1 MSLPAHG
8 GPRADITVYQ
18 WSERSLTGRG
28 DVGPVATSLDREA
41 LLRWNSRIEHLVWA
55 SQEHPGDT
63 APGFVYLR
71 HENEAAVL
79 RKLPVRDPNGRA
91 GSTLTHVLTGPA
103 GGIDL
108 HLALAACRSD
118 WDDWLPPPVRQSA
131 LLDGQAARGGG
142 AERLER
148 VPLDLVRQLLV
159 EEQRLLG
166 ALDTAAEDV
175 PDDLLVRLAEAL
187 MEQPGAPLTVVGS
200 PADGEVVVHALAGL
214 LGRVVLG
221 SWGFAT
227 REENDTAKD
236 LPQFVFVRS
245 DGTGTRHST
254 RRRVDAKADPGPP
267 GPLRDQAA
275 RLVAFQRRRGTGAL
289 SRLLPDQPMASATK
303 IREWAAGHQ
312 VAPGLMSDV
321 MSLLE
326 AAPQGDLSDR
336 EDAYLRST
344 TAVPRIQLEL
354 DRATEGQLARLL
366 VLWRPDSLELQPYRH
381 LREEIHTWA
390 LHRAFDGAGRDL
402 LRELS
407 LAPPGGRVVHRVLE
421 ERLESAARRRADFDI
436 LPLLRIALQIGVSK
450 TALDDM
456 MRVLVTRFSMAF
468 LMSQVDVIS
477 RIAPAQARTL
487 LESCARRR
495 PAKERHHPFDVLRRT
510 QFHAEAVDRMAPQ
523 NPWQAVHLYRLLLLC
538 TTGEQLGQREVL
550 DVLEAAGRTPSPALL
565 QALLDGCRRGRAQ
578 DTVHAVVVQQY
589 FRQHLPARPHDGDHG
604 PDRRGPRD

>member
-148 VPLDLVRQLLV
+148 VPLDLVRQLLI

-245 DGTGTRHST
+245 DGTEPALHPAP
-254 RRRVDAKADPGPP
+254 RRRQGRPGPP
-267 GPLRDQAA
+267 ACATRPHAWSPSAA
-275 RLVAFQRRRGTGAL
+275 PRHRRAK
-289 SRLLPDQPMASATK
+289 LLPDQPMASATK
-303 IREWAAGHQ
+303 IAVGGRTSGRPRADERCHEPAGGGP
-312 VAPGLMSDV
+312 A
-321 MSLLE
+321 
-326 AAPQGDLSDR
+326 GDLSDR

-407 LAPPGGRVVHRVLE
+407 LA
-421 ERLESAARRRADFDI
+421 
-436 LPLLRIALQIGVSK
+436 
-450 TALDDM
+450 
-456 MRVLVTRFSMAF
+456 
-468 LMSQVDVIS
+468 
-477 RIAPAQARTL
+477 
-487 LESCARRR
+487 R
-495 PAKERHHPFDVLRRT
+495 PAGGWCTGCWRSGWR
-510 QFHAEAVDRMAPQ
+510 AP
-523 NPWQAVHLYRLLLLC
+523 PA
-538 TTGEQLGQREVL
+538 
-550 DVLEAAGRTPSPALL
+550 DGRTSTSCPCCGSP
-565 QALLDGCRRGRAQ
+565 CRSAS
-578 DTVHAVVVQQY
+578 
-589 FRQHLPARPHDGDHG
+589 PRP
-604 PDRRGPRD
+604 RWTT